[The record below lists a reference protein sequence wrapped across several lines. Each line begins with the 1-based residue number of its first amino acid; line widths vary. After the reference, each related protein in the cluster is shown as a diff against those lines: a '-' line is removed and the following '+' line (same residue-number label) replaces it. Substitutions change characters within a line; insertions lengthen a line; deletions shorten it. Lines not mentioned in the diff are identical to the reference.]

1 MFCITNRITI
11 TISVLNTENIKQT
24 RLRLRRH
31 DNGRLERFVK
41 IINTINEN
49 TNYNNNN
56 NNNNSVKV

>member
-31 DNGRLERFVK
+31 DNERLERFVK
-41 IINTINEN
+41 IINTINKN
-49 TNYNNNN
+49 TNYR
-56 NNNNSVKV
+56 NNNSVKV